1 MGELR
6 SSAVAVEAGGDV
18 RTVSIAAV
26 REQLISAVM
35 LTAALFALPAVA
47 ASLLRAWDVG
57 WQHTM
62 FLHVT
67 SFGLFLTVALLQ
79 RRLSISQRAF
89 LVITAFFL
97 LAAAGLLTWGL
108 IGMGIPLLITCCV
121 IAAIFFE
128 VSSGV
133 FVLVVGLVV
142 TAGIGLG
149 VHLGGVV
156 FRFDVSR
163 YAEAPSSWFMALVG
177 LGVFTA
183 LILVCLRRL
192 HGALIESIEVLEE
205 RSMSLQQANEQLKT
219 EIAERERA
227 QEQRAVLERR
237 LRQAQKMEAVGQ
249 LAGGV
254 AHDFNNYLQAV
265 SACMDTSMTGLPKEH
280 PVRADLEQVRKA
292 TERSAALT
300 RQLLT
305 FSRRETLQ
313 LEPLD
318 LNEVIERVTE
328 MLGRVIGENV
338 ELTVTVEP
346 GLPTVLADR
355 GQIEQVLMNLAIN
368 ARDAMPEGGT
378 LHIETKNVFVD
389 REMVSRAPGV
399 KEGDYVLLQ
408 VTDNGMGMA
417 PEVRDRIFEPFFTT
431 KEVGQGTGL
440 GLSTVYAIV
449 EQHGGWVE
457 LVSQPGEG
465 TRFDIYLPA
474 GASVAPL
481 HEHHVS
487 PEEARGGNETLFF
500 AEDDEL
506 VRNLTIRIL
515 ERAGYRL
522 IVAADGEEAIRLFEE
537 RGDEVAVAVLDVV
550 MPRKSGRDVHDVI
563 KASRPEIPILFS
575 SGYSYSDL
583 GPDRLPEGS
592 QLILKPYNPSELLAK
607 IREALEA
614 KA

>member
-1 MGELR
+1 
-6 SSAVAVEAGGDV
+6 
-18 RTVSIAAV
+18 
-26 REQLISAVM
+26 
-35 LTAALFALPAVA
+35 
-47 ASLLRAWDVG
+47 
-57 WQHTM
+57 
-62 FLHVT
+62 
-67 SFGLFLTVALLQ
+67 
-79 RRLSISQRAF
+79 
-89 LVITAFFL
+89 
-97 LAAAGLLTWGL
+97 
-108 IGMGIPLLITCCV
+108 
-121 IAAIFFE
+121 
-128 VSSGV
+128 
-133 FVLVVGLVV
+133 
-142 TAGIGLG
+142 
-149 VHLGGVV
+149 
-156 FRFDVSR
+156 
-163 YAEAPSSWFMALVG
+163 MALVG

-192 HGALIESIEVLEE
+192 HGALLESIEVLEE
-205 RSMSLQQANEQLKT
+205 RSLSLQEANEQLKT

-227 QEQRAVLERR
+227 QEQRAILERR

-265 SACMDTSMTGLPKEH
+265 SACMETSMTGLPMEH

-313 LEPLD
+313 LEALD
-318 LNEVIERVTE
+318 LNEVIERVTQ

-338 ELTVTVEP
+338 ELTVEAEA
-346 GLPTVLADR
+346 GLRTILADR
-355 GQIEQVLMNLAIN
+355 GQIEQVLMNLCIN

-378 LHIETKNVFVD
+378 LRIETKNVFVD
-389 REMVSRAPGV
+389 REMVNRAPGV

-408 VTDNGMGMA
+408 VADSGMGMA

-431 KEVGQGTGL
+431 KDVGEGTGL

-465 TRFDIYLPA
+465 ARFDIYLPA
-474 GASVAPL
+474 GSRVGPAR
-481 HEHHVS
+481 EHHVS

-522 IVAADGEEAIRLFEE
+522 IVASDGEEAIRLFEE
-537 RGDEVAVAVLDVV
+537 RGDEVDLAVLDVV
-550 MPRKSGRDVHDVI
+550 MPRKSGKDVHDVI
-563 KASRPEIPILFS
+563 KASNPDIPVLFS

-592 QLILKPYNPSELLAK
+592 QLILKPYNPSELLAR
-607 IREALEA
+607 IREVLDA